1 MTRVDPTISGEE
13 SMNAVSLDQRW
24 VFDAMRHGVLSCQ
37 PETPLRVVARMMAEH
52 HVHSVVVSNL
62 DRVGGRA
69 WGIVSDVD
77 VLRAAGDVEGRV
89 AAEVAATD
97 LLEVSP
103 EETLER
109 AAELMARHEITHLVV
124 VSGERPIGVISSLDI
139 ARVLGEGVAR

>member
-1 MTRVDPTISGEE
+1 MKAG
-13 SMNAVSLDQRW
+13 SLDQRW

-62 DRVGGRA
+62 DRVRERA
-69 WGIVSDVD
+69 WGIVTDVD
-77 VLRAAGDVEGRV
+77 LLRAAGDVEGRV

-103 EETLER
+103 DETLER
-109 AAELMARHEITHLVV
+109 AADLMARHEITHLVV

-139 ARVLGEGVAR
+139 ARVLGEGIAR